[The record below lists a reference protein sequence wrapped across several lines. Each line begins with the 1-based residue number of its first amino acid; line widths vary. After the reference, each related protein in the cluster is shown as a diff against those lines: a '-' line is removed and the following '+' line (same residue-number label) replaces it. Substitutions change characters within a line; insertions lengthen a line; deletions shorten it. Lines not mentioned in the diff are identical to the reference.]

1 MGAYGGTEIAELVG
15 LIALKSIEEQLPYLN
30 FGLYRDDRLAVYE
43 SGRGARTDRRRKSL
57 KKIFLLT
64 YLFLLVKRV
73 RILAGGVHPYL
84 LLSPQQ
90 GLSKGVKANGLH

>member
-43 SGRGARTDRRRKSL
+43 SGRGARTDSIRKSL
-57 KKIFLLT
+57 TKIFNSLDLKIIVE
-64 YLFLLVKRV
+64 F
-73 RILAGGVHPYL
+73 
-84 LLSPQQ
+84 
-90 GLSKGVKANGLH
+90 GLHRVIVLDITFDLAEKS